1 MKFRIFAL
9 SLCLPFV
16 LCAKPVSIDEI
27 FTPKKQFKILSSF
40 SYLNVM
46 RKNSAPALISIP
58 SSIHGLPNIT
68 ESVTIPF
75 WNHENVNQDY
85 LSFSL
90 QARYGVT
97 KRVEVFSTLNA
108 FWQKSYVDDNTGN
121 FSSSSNGDF
130 GSMSIGF

>member
-27 FTPKKQFKILSSF
+27 FTPKKQFKILGSF

-58 SSIHGLPNIT
+58 SSIHGLPKYYRVCYYSFL
-68 ESVTIPF
+68 ESRKCQSRLLELLSSGTI
-75 WNHENVNQDY
+75 W
-85 LSFSL
+85 
-90 QARYGVT
+90 RYQT
-97 KRVEVFSTLNA
+97 RR
-108 FWQKSYVDDNTGN
+108 
-121 FSSSSNGDF
+121 
-130 GSMSIGF
+130 GF